1 MWGAVL
7 GALGRGLL
15 AGGGRAA
22 GAEALGGAEGLLGG
36 LGGMEGGMAA
46 ASGEGIFGAGKGFG
60 GIAQGLGQNA
70 LSGLGGGGSKPNTPP
85 ISQAQFDPSEFAR

>member
-1 MWGAVL
+1 
-7 GALGRGLL
+7 
-15 AGGGRAA
+15 
-22 GAEALGGAEGLLGG
+22 
-36 LGGMEGGMAA
+36 MAA